1 MISQRSH
8 MNRASSL
15 RNTKERIQNNLRLYK
30 LHAVPYQ
37 LNFLTVVES
46 CFKLKCTTV
55 KLRLSLVS

>member
-1 MISQRSH
+1 

-15 RNTKERIQNNLRLYK
+15 RNTKERIQNNLRVYK

-37 LNFLTVVES
+37 LNFLTMVES

-55 KLRLSLVS
+55 KLRLSLVF